1 MSHDIPDTRT
11 HVELAGQQSPPTAH
25 HTVVLDDI
33 MAARRRIQHHV
44 KRTQTVSATRLGDL
58 LGADLS
64 EHGATRADIVKTTV
78 FLSDLS
84 LWTAMNEPYRAFFGD
99 GPLPA
104 RSAVGVQL
112 PEGVLV
118 EIDAVAIADGASSHH
133 GCEVD
138 T

>member
-1 MSHDIPDTRT
+1 MSEPPYSKVRRART
-11 HVELAGQQSPPTAH
+11 GALLFVSGQLGWDAAHVLASD
-25 HTVVLDDI
+25 VV
-33 MAARRRIQHHV
+33 
-44 KRTQTVSATRLGDL
+44 TQTLRAL
-58 LGADLS
+58 ANIEAALS
-64 EHGATRADIVKTTV
+64 EHGATRANIVKTTV